1 MHLQT
6 VDQKHMAV
14 VFAGQS
20 RQTKLFRLKRRWGCC
35 CDCPCWAWS
44 FQYLIKETTFA
55 LFHILDNPQTSSLAK
70 KKEEKRETEKN
81 KTQLINAQDRGAS
94 RNQVNW
100 WSTSKQITAQ
110 CAIQI
115 EERHDVGY
123 MLKMPACVFF
133 PFLLFILFSYL
144 NPSTVLSLRH
154 AQDKTK
160 PILTISWL
168 FMLELIRTGKLG
180 FSHSIPMLLSY
191 LKYFINNIKCTKW
204 LHLHQL
210 FTCSF
215 FLYFSRQISR
225 LHFTVNYK

>member
-70 KKEEKRETEKN
+70 KKKEEKRETEKN

-123 MLKMPACVFF
+123 MLKMPACVFPPLSF
-133 PFLLFILFSYL
+133 VYSFLL
-144 NPSTVLSLRH
+144 P
-154 AQDKTK
+154 K
-160 PILTISWL
+160 PIYSFVFETCTILTISWL

-215 FLYFSRQISR
+215 FFLYFSRQISR